1 MPMTIPVPDEFR
13 TLCCKIAAEPKSI
26 VDWASSESDDTFQ
39 IENFAGGFDG
49 TENAFCFSYYN
60 PKGEE
65 FWFQLTLDEVGKIS
79 RSELSEL
86 TLLVAE

>member
-1 MPMTIPVPDEFR
+1 MTIPVPDEFR
-13 TLCCKIAAEPKSI
+13 TLCRKIAAEPRSL

-60 PKGEE
+60 QKGEE
-65 FWFQLTLDEVGKIS
+65 FWLQLTLDEVGKIS
-79 RSELSEL
+79 RGELPEISL
-86 TLLVAE
+86 RGAE